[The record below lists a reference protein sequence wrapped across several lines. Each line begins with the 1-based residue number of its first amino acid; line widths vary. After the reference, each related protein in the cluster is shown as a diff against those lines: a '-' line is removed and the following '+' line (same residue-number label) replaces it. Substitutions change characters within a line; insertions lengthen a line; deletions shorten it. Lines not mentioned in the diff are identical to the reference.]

1 MNTAHAWMPSSPCG
15 DGCVDHTGPAVGF
28 FRLVWRFFAALTVIA
43 GGAVVV
49 LGVLVSSGRTR
60 EALLRSWFRALVRA
74 FGARLV
80 VVGAPLFQA
89 TPGRGVLVVSNH
101 VSWLDE
107 LAIDAVQPIRLVA
120 KRDIKDWPVLGRLI
134 TAARTVYLDRE
145 RLSLLPGTVAELAAA
160 LREGAA
166 VGIHA
171 EGTTWCGLA
180 SGRYRPA
187 LFQAA
192 LDAGVPVRPVVLRY
206 LVGGVPTSRAA
217 FVGSD
222 TLVVSILR
230 VLRSRGLVV
239 EVRVL
244 DEVAPGRAGSRREL
258 AALVQQESERAL
270 YGDAVVPAQRVH
282 GVRPVG
288 RVPSVGEGSVRR
300 SAVG

>member
-1 MNTAHAWMPSSPCG
+1 MSAHPWMPVSPCG
-15 DGCVDHTGPAVGF
+15 EGCVDRSSPSVGPLRA
-28 FRLVWRFFAALTVIA
+28 VWRAVAALAVLLC
-43 GGAVVV
+43 GAVVAPAA
-49 LGVLVSSGRTR
+49 LVARGGAR
-60 EALLRSWFRALVRA
+60 EALLRRWFRVLLGA
-74 FGARLV
+74 FGVRLRLV
-80 VVGAPLFQA
+80 GPVFQA

-120 KRDIKDWPVLGRLI
+120 KRDIRDWPVLGPLV

-171 EGTTWCGLA
+171 EGTTWCGVA

-206 LVGGVPTSRAA
+206 LQDGATTTRPA
-217 FVGSD
+217 FIGTD
-222 TLVVSILR
+222 TLVDSLRR
-230 VLRSRGLVV
+230 VLRARALTV
-239 EVRVL
+239 EVHVL
-244 DEVAPGRAGSRREL
+244 DEIAPGRAATRHAL
-258 AALVQQESERAL
+258 AALTQRASEHITL
-270 YGDAVVPAQRVH
+270 PSTPLPTPHPTPA
-282 GVRPVG
+282 
-288 RVPSVGEGSVRR
+288 
-300 SAVG
+300 